1 MEPIL
6 HAGYAGPKPMDNPP
20 IDEFVWDGEW
30 SVDLVH
36 TSCDPNGW
44 SYGLTWWMLAL
55 RLRQGSSLSSPG
67 MSLVRRRKWV
77 RHLRASAG
85 GNLPTSID
93 GFPHSRF
100 SKVNLPTIST
110 MSICA
115 MPETLTSCVESVVD
129 ERQVLQN
136 APLLETKGIERSPS
150 QASQAPKDLPLEA
163 RNVLTSHALHAIKLA
178 EDMMQQSDPLHIRR
192 WFHTAAVYFEV
203 ISELWCSCTRIGR
216 PATACAKISTPVLSP
231 P

>member
-1 MEPIL
+1 
-6 HAGYAGPKPMDNPP
+6 MDNTP

-93 GFPHSRF
+93 GF

-110 MSICA
+110 MSSCA
-115 MPETLTSCVESVVD
+115 MPESLATCIESEDVF
-129 ERQVLQN
+129 QN
-136 APLLETKGIERSPS
+136 ALLPKTNRIERSS
-150 QASQAPKDLPLEA
+150 SQAPKDLPSEA

-203 ISELWCSCTRIGR
+203 VRSFGALAPELDAQRQR
-216 PATACAKISTPVLSP
+216 VQRLAR
-231 P
+231 